1 MAEDTQGQTPGGAQE
16 KKAPEPIQFEH
27 VINGKRVLFR
37 ARLPLSLGHNIVKL
51 LNQCNSAD
59 LNDHIAAMTVLI
71 ESWEFPGDPTK
82 AATYQEMD
90 ILSELIPLE
99 VALGV
104 YVGARF
110 EAAGAKKR

>member
-1 MAEDTQGQTPGGAQE
+1 MEEDIRTQDGALE
-16 KKAPEPIQFEH
+16 EKAPEPIKFEH

-51 LNQCNSAD
+51 LNQAKSDD
-59 LNDHIAAMTVLI
+59 LNDHVAAMTVLI

-82 AATYQEMD
+82 AASYQDMD
-90 ILSELIPLE
+90 ILSELVPLE

-110 EAAGAKKR
+110 EAAGAKKL